1 MEPTTPAEFA
11 TLVAGLGVAGMGVA
25 GMVLA
30 ALTVVALRVVRPD
43 ECPASVRG
51 RIRWWS
57 AHHTAFLAMST
68 VIAVAALAVA

>member
-1 MEPTTPAEFA
+1 MEPTTQAEFA
-11 TLVAGLGVAGMGVA
+11 TLVAGLGVA

-43 ECPASVRG
+43 ECPAYVRG

-68 VIAVAALAVA
+68 VIAVAGLAALAVA